1 MESTFTAATREIFQP
16 QPHFAAAP
24 AVTLATTTATISGN
38 QKPMEILATSPFGD
52 TDFRKKIGIERW
64 GWGLND

>member
-1 MESTFTAATREIFQP
+1 MNTFLSASTTTPPVSAPNLEAPALARLAVPATSLESTV
-16 QPHFAAAP
+16 P
-24 AVTLATTTATISGN
+24 AGVVAVSAN
-38 QKPMEILATSPFGD
+38 WD

>member
-1 MESTFTAATREIFQP
+1 MK
-16 QPHFAAAP
+16 HFAAA
-24 AVTLATTTATISGN
+24 ATINNLNTQPRLETSL
-38 QKPMEILATSPFGD
+38 LAQVDARVIPAPTITPADVVAVSTNWD